1 MYVELVLIE
10 ARLLNH
16 SEDSSGPGPPSN
28 RLAPDGND
36 LTATNQHEDI
46 SRLTV
51 SGFTVA
57 TEWGQMGWK
66 GKEGPGAVG

>member
-1 MYVELVLIE
+1 MVLVLIE

-16 SEDSSGPGPPSN
+16 GEDSSGPGPPSN
-28 RLAPDGND
+28 RRAPNGYD
-36 LTATNQHEDI
+36 LTATNQDEDI

-57 TEWGQMGWK
+57 TELGEMGWK
-66 GKEGPGAVG
+66 GKEGLVAVG